1 MYFLKYRY
9 LSPNATFSD
18 QVKDRANGEFARVQG
33 LARKMALNLGVDG
46 AKNREAV
53 VNIHR

>member
-1 MYFLKYRY
+1 MQ
-9 LSPNATFSD
+9 PSD
-18 QVKDRANGEFARVQG
+18 QVMDRANGDFAMVQG